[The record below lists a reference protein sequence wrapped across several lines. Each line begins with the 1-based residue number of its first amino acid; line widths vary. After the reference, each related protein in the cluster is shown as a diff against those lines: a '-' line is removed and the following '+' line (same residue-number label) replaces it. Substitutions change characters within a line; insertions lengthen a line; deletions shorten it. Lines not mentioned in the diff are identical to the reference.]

1 MGYGPQLLAGTWET
15 IKLAILSL
23 IVAVILGLIAASAKL
38 SKNRLAR
45 FFAALYTTLIRGIP
59 DLVLLLLIFFSMQI
73 YLNALTDTLRLPYI
87 DIEPFSA
94 GVLTLGFIYGAY
106 FTETFRGAFMAIPAG
121 QAEAAMAY
129 GFTRWQ
135 VFSRIQFPQMMRHAI
150 PGLGN
155 NWQVLLK
162 ATALVSLI
170 GLNDLVKVA
179 QNAGNVTFKVF
190 LFISVTGLIYL
201 ALTTVSNAV
210 LYLLEKRYSVGVKRA
225 ELWARS

>member
-15 IKLAILSL
+15 IKLAVLSL

-121 QAEAAMAY
+121 QAEAALAY

-225 ELWARS
+225 EL

>member
-15 IKLAILSL
+15 IKLAVLSL

-73 YLNALTDTLRLPYI
+73 HLNALTDALRLPYI

-121 QAEAAMAY
+121 QAEAALAY

-135 VFSRIQFPQMMRHAI
+135 IFSRIQFPQMMRHAL

-190 LFISVTGLIYL
+190 LFISVTALIYL

-225 ELWARS
+225 EL

>member
-73 YLNALTDTLRLPYI
+73 YLNALTDALRLPYI

-201 ALTTVSNAV
+201 ALTTISNAV

-225 ELWARS
+225 EL

>member
-15 IKLAILSL
+15 IKLAVLSL
-23 IVAVILGLIAASAKL
+23 IVALILGLVAASAKL
-38 SKNRLAR
+38 SKNSLVR
-45 FFAALYTTLIRGIP
+45 FFAASYTTLIRGVP

-73 YLNALTDTLRLPYI
+73 YLNAFTDALHLPYI
-87 DIEPFSA
+87 DIEPFTA

-106 FTETFRGAFMAIPAG
+106 FTETFRGAFMAVPKG
-121 QAEAAMAY
+121 QAEAGIAY
-129 GFTRWQ
+129 GFSRWQ

-190 LFISVTGLIYL
+190 LFISITGLIYL
-201 ALTTVSNAV
+201 ALTAFSNGILA
-210 LYLLEKRYSVGVKRA
+210 LLEKRYSVGIKKVD
-225 ELWARS
+225 L

>member
-1 MGYGPQLLAGTWET
+1 MFLMGYGPQLLAGTWET
-15 IKLAILSL
+15 IKLAVLSL
-23 IVAVILGLIAASAKL
+23 FVSVVLGLIAASAKL
-38 SKNRLAR
+38 SKNQLAR
-45 FFAALYTTLIRGIP
+45 FLANIYTTLIRGIP
-59 DLVLLLLIFFSMQI
+59 DLVLLLLIFFSLQI
-73 YLNALTDTLRLPYI
+73 YLNEITDTLNLPYI

-94 GVLTLGFIYGAY
+94 GVVTLGFIYGAY
-106 FTETFRGAFMAIPAG
+106 FTETFRGAFMAVPAG
-121 QAEAAMAY
+121 QAEAAVSY
-129 GFTRWQ
+129 GFTPWQ

-190 LFISVTGLIYL
+190 LFISITGLIYL
-201 ALTTVSNAV
+201 ALTTVSNGV
-210 LYLLEKRYSVGVKRA
+210 LYLLEKRYSVGVKKA
-225 ELWARS
+225 EL

>member
-15 IKLAILSL
+15 IKLAVLSL
-23 IVAVILGLIAASAKL
+23 IVAVIIGLIAASAKL

-45 FFAALYTTLIRGIP
+45 FIAACYTTLIRGIP
-59 DLVLLLLIFFSMQI
+59 DLVLLLLIFFSIQI
-73 YLNALTDTLRLPYI
+73 YLNELTDALSLPYI

-106 FTETFRGAFMAIPAG
+106 FTETFRGAFMAIPTG
-121 QAEAAMAY
+121 QAEAALSY
-129 GFTRWQ
+129 GFSRWQ
-135 VFSRIQFPQMMRHAI
+135 IFSRIQFPQMMRHAI

-190 LFISVTGLIYL
+190 LFIGITALIYL

-225 ELWARS
+225 EL

>member
-23 IVAVILGLIAASAKL
+23 IVAIVIGLIAASAKL
-38 SKNRLAR
+38 SKHRLAR
-45 FFAALYTTLIRGIP
+45 LIAASYTTLIRGIP

-73 YLNALTDTLRLPYI
+73 YLNELTDALDLPYI

-106 FTETFRGAFMAIPAG
+106 FTETFRGAFMAIPTG
-121 QAEAAMAY
+121 QAEAALAY
-129 GFTRWQ
+129 GFSRWQ
-135 VFSRIQFPQMMRHAI
+135 IFTRIQFPQMMRHAI

-190 LFISVTGLIYL
+190 LFISITALSYL
-201 ALTTVSNAV
+201 ALATISNAV

-225 ELWARS
+225 EL

>member
-73 YLNALTDTLRLPYI
+73 YLNALTDALRLPYI

-225 ELWARS
+225 EL

>member
-15 IKLAILSL
+15 IKLAVLSL
-23 IVAVILGLIAASAKL
+23 IVALILGLVAASAKL
-38 SKNRLAR
+38 SKNALVR
-45 FFAALYTTLIRGIP
+45 FFAACYTTLIRGVP

-73 YLNALTDTLRLPYI
+73 YLNALTDALSLPYI
-87 DIEPFSA
+87 DIEPFTA

-106 FTETFRGAFMAIPAG
+106 FTETFRGAFMAVPKG
-121 QAEAAMAY
+121 QAEAGIAY

-135 VFSRIQFPQMMRHAI
+135 IFSRIQFPQMMRHAI

-190 LFISVTGLIYL
+190 LFVSITGLIYL
-201 ALTTVSNAV
+201 ALTTVSNGILA
-210 LYLLEKRYSVGVKRA
+210 LLEKRYSVGVKQA
-225 ELWARS
+225 EL

>member
-1 MGYGPQLLAGTWET
+1 MFLMGYGPQLLAGTWET
-15 IKLAILSL
+15 IKLAVLSL
-23 IVAVILGLIAASAKL
+23 FVSVVLGLIAASAKL
-38 SKNRLAR
+38 SKNKLTR
-45 FFAALYTTLIRGIP
+45 FVASTYTTLIRGIP
-59 DLVLLLLIFFSMQI
+59 DLVLLLLIFFSLQI
-73 YLNALTDTLRLPYI
+73 YLNEITDTLNLPFI
-87 DIEPFSA
+87 DIEPFTA
-94 GVLTLGFIYGAY
+94 GVMTLGFIYGAY
-106 FTETFRGAFMAIPAG
+106 FTETFRGAFMAVPSG
-121 QAEAAMAY
+121 QAEAAVAY

-190 LFISVTGLIYL
+190 LFISITGLIYL
-201 ALTTVSNAV
+201 ALTTVSNGV
-210 LYLLEKRYSVGVKRA
+210 LYLLEKRYSVGVKKV
-225 ELWARS
+225 EL

>member
-15 IKLAILSL
+15 IKLAVLSL
-23 IVAVILGLIAASAKL
+23 IVAVLLGLIAASAKL
-38 SKNRLAR
+38 SANRLAR
-45 FFAALYTTLIRGIP
+45 LVAAVYTTLIRGIP
-59 DLVLLLLIFFSMQI
+59 DLVLLLLIFFSLQI
-73 YLNALTDTLRLPYI
+73 YLNEITDALHLPYI

-106 FTETFRGAFMAIPAG
+106 FTETFRGAFMAVPKG
-121 QAEAAMAY
+121 QSEAAIAY

-135 VFSRIQFPQMMRHAI
+135 VFSRVQFPQMMRHAL

-170 GLNDLVKVA
+170 GLNDLVKVS
-179 QNAGNVTFKVF
+179 QNAGNVTFRVF
-190 LFISVTGLIYL
+190 LFISITGLIYL
-201 ALTTVSNAV
+201 ALTTVSNGV
-210 LYLLEKRYSVGVKRA
+210 LYALDKRYSVGVKRA
-225 ELWARS
+225 EL

>member
-1 MGYGPQLLAGTWET
+1 MGYGPQILAGTWET
-15 IKLAILSL
+15 IKLAVLSL
-23 IVAVILGLIAASAKL
+23 IVAVLLGLIAASAKL
-38 SKNRLAR
+38 SKNALAR
-45 FFAALYTTLIRGIP
+45 LLAAIYTTLIRGIP

-73 YLNALTDTLRLPYI
+73 YLNELTDALNLPYI

-106 FTETFRGAFMAIPAG
+106 FTETFRGAFMAVPGG
-121 QAEAAMAY
+121 QAEAAVAY
-129 GFTRWQ
+129 GFTPWQ
-135 VFSRIQFPQMMRHAI
+135 VFRRVQFPQMMRHAL

-190 LFISVTGLIYL
+190 LFISVTAVIYL
-201 ALTTVSNAV
+201 ALTTVSNGV
-210 LYLLEKRYSVGVKRA
+210 LYLLEKRYSVGVNEA
-225 ELWARS
+225 QL

>member
-15 IKLAILSL
+15 IKLAVLSL
-23 IVAVILGLIAASAKL
+23 IVAVFLGLIAASAKL

-73 YLNALTDTLRLPYI
+73 HLNALTDALRLPYI

-121 QAEAAMAY
+121 QAEAALAY

-135 VFSRIQFPQMMRHAI
+135 IFSRIQFPQMMRHAL

-190 LFISVTGLIYL
+190 LFISVTALIYL

-225 ELWARS
+225 EL

>member
-23 IVAVILGLIAASAKL
+23 IVAVIIGLIAASAKL

-45 FFAALYTTLIRGIP
+45 LIAAAYTTLIRGIP

-73 YLNALTDTLRLPYI
+73 YLNELTDALGLPYI

-106 FTETFRGAFMAIPAG
+106 FTETFRGAFMAIPTG
-121 QAEAAMAY
+121 QAEAALAY
-129 GFTRWQ
+129 GFSRWQ
-135 VFSRIQFPQMMRHAI
+135 IFTRIQFPQMMRHAI

-190 LFISVTGLIYL
+190 LFISITALIYL
-201 ALTTVSNAV
+201 ALTTISNAV

-225 ELWARS
+225 EL

>member
-23 IVAVILGLIAASAKL
+23 FVSVVLGLIAASAKL
-38 SKNRLAR
+38 SKNQLAR
-45 FFAALYTTLIRGIP
+45 FTANIYTTLIRGIP
-59 DLVLLLLIFFSMQI
+59 DLVLLLLIFFSLQI
-73 YLNALTDTLRLPYI
+73 YLNEITDTLNLPYI

-94 GVLTLGFIYGAY
+94 GVATLGFIYGAY
-106 FTETFRGAFMAIPAG
+106 FTETFRGAFMAVPLG
-121 QAEAAMAY
+121 QAEAAVAY
-129 GFTRWQ
+129 GFSSWQ
-135 VFSRIQFPQMMRHAI
+135 VFWRIQFPQMMRHAI

-190 LFISVTGLIYL
+190 LFISITGLIYL
-201 ALTTVSNAV
+201 ALTTVSNGV
-210 LYLLEKRYSVGVKRA
+210 LYLLEKRYSVGVKKA
-225 ELWARS
+225 EL

>member
-15 IKLAILSL
+15 IKLAVLSL
-23 IVAVILGLIAASAKL
+23 IVAVLLGLIAASAKL
-38 SKNRLAR
+38 SANRLAR
-45 FFAALYTTLIRGIP
+45 LVAAVYTTLIRGIP
-59 DLVLLLLIFFSMQI
+59 DLVLLLLIFFSLQI
-73 YLNALTDTLRLPYI
+73 YLNEITDALHLPYI

-106 FTETFRGAFMAIPAG
+106 FTETFRGAFMAVPKG
-121 QAEAAMAY
+121 QSEAAVAY

-135 VFSRIQFPQMMRHAI
+135 VFSRVQFPQMMRHAL

-170 GLNDLVKVA
+170 GLNDLVKVS
-179 QNAGNVTFKVF
+179 QNAGNVTFRVF
-190 LFISVTGLIYL
+190 LFISITGLIYL
-201 ALTTVSNAV
+201 ALTTVSNGV
-210 LYLLEKRYSVGVKRA
+210 LYALDKRYSVGVKRA
-225 ELWARS
+225 EL

>member
-15 IKLAILSL
+15 IKLAVLSL
-23 IVAVILGLIAASAKL
+23 IVAVLLGLIAASAKL
-38 SKNRLAR
+38 SANRLAR
-45 FFAALYTTLIRGIP
+45 LVAAVYTTLIRGIP
-59 DLVLLLLIFFSMQI
+59 DLVLLLLIFFSLQI
-73 YLNALTDTLRLPYI
+73 YLNEITDALHLPYI

-106 FTETFRGAFMAIPAG
+106 FTETFRGAFMAVPKG
-121 QAEAAMAY
+121 QSEAAVAY

-135 VFSRIQFPQMMRHAI
+135 VFSRVQFPQMMRHAL

-170 GLNDLVKVA
+170 GLNDLVKVS
-179 QNAGNVTFKVF
+179 QNAGNVTFRVL
-190 LFISVTGLIYL
+190 LFISITGLIYL
-201 ALTTVSNAV
+201 ALTTVSNGV
-210 LYLLEKRYSVGVKRA
+210 LYALDKRYSVGVKRA
-225 ELWARS
+225 EL

>member
-1 MGYGPQLLAGTWET
+1 MFLMGYGPQILAGTWET
-15 IKLAILSL
+15 IKLALLSL
-23 IVAVILGLIAASAKL
+23 LVAVVLGLIAATAKL
-38 SKNRLAR
+38 SKNSLAR
-45 FFAALYTTLIRGIP
+45 LLGATYTTLIRGIP

-73 YLNALTDTLRLPYI
+73 YLNELTEALNLSYI

-106 FTETFRGAFMAIPAG
+106 FTETFRGAFMAIPHG
-121 QAEAAMAY
+121 QAEAAVAY
-129 GFTRWQ
+129 GFSSWQ
-135 VFSRIQFPQMMRHAI
+135 VFSRIQFPQMMRHAL

-170 GLNDLVKVA
+170 GLNDVVKVA

-190 LFISVTGLIYL
+190 LFISITAFIYL
-201 ALTTVSNAV
+201 ALTTVSNGI
-210 LYLLEKRYSVGVKRA
+210 LYLLERRYSVGVKQA
-225 ELWARS
+225 EL

>member
-73 YLNALTDTLRLPYI
+73 YLNALTDALSLPYI

-121 QAEAAMAY
+121 QAEAALAY
-129 GFTRWQ
+129 GLTRWQ
-135 VFSRIQFPQMMRHAI
+135 IFSRIQFPQMMRHAI

-190 LFISVTGLIYL
+190 LFISVTGIIYL

-225 ELWARS
+225 EL

>member
-23 IVAVILGLIAASAKL
+23 IVAIIIGLIAASAKL
-38 SKNRLAR
+38 SKHRLAR
-45 FFAALYTTLIRGIP
+45 LIAAAYTTLIRGVP

-73 YLNALTDTLRLPYI
+73 YLNELTDALGLPYI

-106 FTETFRGAFMAIPAG
+106 FTETFRGAFMAIPTG
-121 QAEAAMAY
+121 QAEAALAY
-129 GFTRWQ
+129 GFSRWQ
-135 VFSRIQFPQMMRHAI
+135 IFTRIQFPQMMRHAI

-190 LFISVTGLIYL
+190 LFISITALIYL
-201 ALTTVSNAV
+201 ALTTISNAV

-225 ELWARS
+225 EL

>member
-1 MGYGPQLLAGTWET
+1 MFLMGYGPQILAGTWET
-15 IKLAILSL
+15 IKLAVLSL
-23 IVAVILGLIAASAKL
+23 LVAVVLGLIAATAKL

-45 FFAALYTTLIRGIP
+45 ILAASYTTLIRGIP

-73 YLNALTDTLRLPYI
+73 YLNELTEALHLPYL

-106 FTETFRGAFMAIPAG
+106 FTETFRGAFMAVPNG
-121 QAEAAMAY
+121 QAEAAVSY
-129 GFTRWQ
+129 GFSSWQ

-190 LFISVTGLIYL
+190 LFISITGLIYL
-201 ALTTVSNAV
+201 ALTTVSNGV
-210 LYLLEKRYSVGVKRA
+210 LYLLEKRYYVGVRQA
-225 ELWARS
+225 EL

>member
-1 MGYGPQLLAGTWET
+1 MSLMGYGPQLLAGTWET

-23 IVAVILGLIAASAKL
+23 IVAVLLGLIAASAKL
-38 SKNRLAR
+38 SKNRGAR
-45 FFAALYTTLIRGIP
+45 FVAALYTTLIRGIP
-59 DLVLLLLIFFSMQI
+59 DLVLLLLIFFSMQL
-73 YLNALTDTLRLPYI
+73 YLNTLTDALHLPYI

-121 QAEAAMAY
+121 QAEAAVAY
-129 GFTRWQ
+129 GFSRWQ

-225 ELWARS
+225 EL

>member
-1 MGYGPQLLAGTWET
+1 MFLMGYGPQLVAGTWET

-23 IVAVILGLIAASAKL
+23 IVAVVLGLIAASAKL
-38 SKNRLAR
+38 SKNWLAR
-45 FFAALYTTLIRGIP
+45 TLAACYTTLIRGIP
-59 DLVLLLLIFFSMQI
+59 DLVLLLLIFFSMQM
-73 YLNALTDTLRLPYI
+73 YLNELTDLLHLPYI
-87 DIEPFSA
+87 DIEPFTA

-106 FTETFRGAFMAIPAG
+106 FTETFRGAFMAIPPG
-121 QAEAAMAY
+121 QDEAAIAY
-129 GFTRWQ
+129 GLTRWQ
-135 VFSRIQFPQMMRHAI
+135 RFHRIQFPQMMRHAI

-190 LFISVTGLIYL
+190 LFISITALIYL
-201 ALTTVSNAV
+201 ALTTVSNGV
-210 LYLLEKRYSVGVKRA
+210 LYLLEKRYSVGVKQA
-225 ELWARS
+225 EL

>member
-15 IKLAILSL
+15 IKLAVLSL

-38 SKNRLAR
+38 SKNRLTR

-73 YLNALTDTLRLPYI
+73 HLNALTDALRLPYI

-225 ELWARS
+225 EL